1 MMRRLLPATVGVLL
15 AACVMVSAANAG
27 PAPTGTRISIFGGSQ
42 TFPAN
47 QPFYFRHFWEV
58 EPGADDTGPVGL
70 WTFSL
75 SVDGVPQHGFVDTQV
90 IFDPVD
96 GTLLLRPFLFNF
108 PQRMTGTHVF
118 AGTFSGPCSLMVAD
132 GFATGPCTSPNAIVP
147 ETGDPFITTVTFVP

>member
-1 MMRRLLPATVGVLL
+1 MRRLLPVTVGVLL

-47 QPFYFRHFWEV
+47 QPFYFRHLWGLTPSV
-58 EPGADDTGPVGL
+58 SGPVGL

-90 IFDPVD
+90 IFDPVG

-108 PQRMTGTHVF
+108 PQGMTGTSSQGH
-118 AGTFSGPCSLMVAD
+118 SL
-132 GFATGPCTSPNAIVP
+132 VP
-147 ETGDPFITTVTFVP
+147 AR